1 MIEIY
6 LNGEKH
12 SLSGS
17 TYLSDLINHLQL
29 QDKRIAVEVNLN
41 VVPRSQ
47 FPQYTLNSGDQ
58 VEIVQAIGGG

>member
-12 SLSGS
+12 SLSGGICV
-17 TYLSDLINHLQL
+17 SDLINNLQL

-41 VVPRSQ
+41 VIPRSQ
-47 FPQYTLNSGDQ
+47 FSQYHLNSGDQ

>member
-17 TYLSDLINHLQL
+17 AYLSDLINHLQL